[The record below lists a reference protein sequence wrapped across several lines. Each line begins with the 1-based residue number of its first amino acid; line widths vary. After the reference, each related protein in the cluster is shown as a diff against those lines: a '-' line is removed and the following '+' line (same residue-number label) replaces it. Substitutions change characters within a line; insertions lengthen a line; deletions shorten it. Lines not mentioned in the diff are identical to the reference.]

1 MKKSWSPAV
10 GGLWLALTVSQIAF
24 GAQEPKAKSVDTV
37 LTQTTVTV
45 QESNIKDPDA
55 ALASTAFTYQGQL
68 KDANGPVNG
77 AFDFQFTLYS
87 AQTGG
92 EPLGVSEMENVSLT
106 NGMFSFKL
114 DFGRAAVDAK
124 ESWLEIGVRPSGS
137 AEDYTVLFPRQKLTP
152 TPYAI
157 FAQHE
162 QWSLIG
168 VPVGFADR
176 SLITRSLDTEGM
188 TPPEKPTQGQ
198 GKEAAAA
205 GIANYIAKFDG
216 NGAPTANSIMF
227 DNGTNVGIGTSAP
240 GHRLSIAGGP
250 VWTSNG
256 WRGAMELENAS
267 AIAWKSNAAGQRF
280 GLGHTG
286 GGFYIFR
293 TASNPGTAASPA
305 LYDFVINDAGNTGIG
320 NPSPQNLLHVGPGF
334 SSIAASRVNAV
345 VAGSSQDAG
354 IAIAQGNGVNV
365 LLQASGAGGYIGTTS
380 NHPLVLR
387 TRDID
392 QLVIRTDGT
401 TAVKVL
407 QILGGADLSE
417 QFEVSPLDTASVE
430 PHSHSIAPGM
440 VVAIDPSNP
449 GKLIVSGQAYDRR
462 VAGII
467 SGAGGIKPG
476 MVVGQEGSIANGAHP
491 VALTGRVYCWADATN
506 GPIEPGDLLTTSD
519 TPGHAM
525 KVKNH
530 KKAQGAIIG
539 KAMTSLKTGKG
550 LVLVL
555 VTLQ

>member
-87 AQTGG
+87 AQSGG

-256 WRGAMELENAS
+256 WRGADGAGECLRHCLEGERGGP
-267 AIAWKSNAAGQRF
+267 AIRSRPYGWR
-280 GLGHTG
+280 LL
-286 GGFYIFR
+286 YVFR

-305 LYDFVINDAGNTGIG
+305 LYDFVVSDAGNAGIG
-320 NPSPQNLLHVGPGF
+320 TPSPTSKVELACCKSRTVVRLRPVVSTRWSARCRMPG
-334 SSIAASRVNAV
+334 R
-345 VAGSSQDAG
+345 
-354 IAIAQGNGVNV
+354 QG
-365 LLQASGAGGYIGTTS
+365 
-380 NHPLVLR
+380 
-387 TRDID
+387 
-392 QLVIRTDGT
+392 
-401 TAVKVL
+401 
-407 QILGGADLSE
+407 
-417 QFEVSPLDTASVE
+417 
-430 PHSHSIAPGM
+430 
-440 VVAIDPSNP
+440 
-449 GKLIVSGQAYDRR
+449 
-462 VAGII
+462 
-467 SGAGGIKPG
+467 
-476 MVVGQEGSIANGAHP
+476 
-491 VALTGRVYCWADATN
+491 
-506 GPIEPGDLLTTSD
+506 
-519 TPGHAM
+519 
-525 KVKNH
+525 
-530 KKAQGAIIG
+530 
-539 KAMTSLKTGKG
+539 
-550 LVLVL
+550 
-555 VTLQ
+555 